1 MKAVVIRG
9 RGGPEV
15 LHVEEAARPEPRG
28 DRVLVRVRA
37 AALNRAD
44 LLQARGLYPAP
55 AGVPA
60 DVPGLE
66 FAGEVEAVGPDAEGQ
81 AKVGDRVFGIV
92 GGGGQAEYLTTHP
105 RLLARIPD
113 GLDFARAAA
122 VPEAFVTA
130 HDALVTQGRLAPG
143 ETVLI
148 HAVGSGV
155 GTAAVQI
162 ARAMGCAAIGTSR
175 TQAKLDRA
183 GALGLDVGV
192 LSPDGEFA
200 VAVKRH
206 TGGEGVPVILDTL
219 GAEALAENL
228 KAVARKGRI
237 VALGLLTGAKAEID
251 LNALLAHRATIV
263 GTTLR
268 GRPLEEKIAATRLFA
283 ASVLPWL
290 ERGVVKPVVDST
302 FPLQDVREAYR
313 RLASNATFG
322 KVVLTL

>member
-9 RGGPEV
+9 RGGSEV
-15 LHVEEAARPEPRG
+15 LHVEDVGRPEPRG
-28 DRVLVRVRA
+28 EGVLVRVRA

-55 AGVPA
+55 AGAPA

-66 FAGEVEAVGPDAEGQ
+66 FAGEVEAVGPDAGGR

-113 GLDFARAAA
+113 GLDFVQAAA
-122 VPEAFVTA
+122 VPEAFITA
-130 HDALVTQGRLAPG
+130 HDALTAQGGLAPG

-148 HAVGSGV
+148 HAVGGGV

-162 ARAMGCAAIGTSR
+162 ARAMGCATIGTSR
-175 TQAKLDRA
+175 TLEKLDHAR
-183 GALGLDVGV
+183 ALGLDVGV
-192 LSPDGEFA
+192 HSPSGEFA

-206 TGGEGVPVILDTL
+206 TGGEGAPVILDML
-219 GAEALAENL
+219 GAKALSENL

-237 VALGLLTGAKAEID
+237 VALGLLTGGKAEID

-283 ASVLPWL
+283 ASVVPWL
-290 ERGVVKPVVDST
+290 ERGVVKPVVDSV
-302 FPLQDVREAYR
+302 FPLEDVRGAHE
-313 RLASNATFG
+313 RLASNASFG